1 MIPRFSTTYGDLQMS
16 KKIEKV
22 TIRPA
27 PMSLEFF
34 KKAFYD
40 RMPKE
45 RIPELLNC
53 LSDEDREAFEAYL
66 KEEADKR
73 YL

>member
-1 MIPRFSTTYGDLQMS
+1 MS
-16 KKIEKV
+16 ETKQERKIESV
-22 TIRPA
+22 DITPA
-27 PMSLEFF
+27 PMSCEFF

-66 KEEADKR
+66 KAEADKKG
-73 YL
+73 Y

>member
-1 MIPRFSTTYGDLQMS
+1 MDTN
-16 KKIEKV
+16 KIV
-22 TIRPA
+22 RVNIRPE
-27 PMSLEFF
+27 PMSCEFF

-53 LSDEDREAFEAYL
+53 LSDEDRQAFEKYL
-66 KEEADKR
+66 KEDVEQREVAR
-73 YL
+73 THGGHNEQ